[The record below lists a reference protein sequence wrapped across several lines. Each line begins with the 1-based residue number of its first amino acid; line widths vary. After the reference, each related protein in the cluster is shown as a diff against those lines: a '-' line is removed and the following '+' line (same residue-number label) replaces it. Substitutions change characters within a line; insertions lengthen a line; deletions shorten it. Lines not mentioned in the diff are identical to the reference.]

1 MSDTSSSFH
10 NKLHLEALFINC
22 RLNIHLLYTPQ
33 STNLQQQPTVTTSL
47 LLLPLSVV
55 DESSLARRLVHSQ
68 LATPGYSDVTEHI
81 SFRLGMLF
89 DDLSSSNSSSGGGSG
104 SGSSSSITSSLLS
117 LLPSSI
123 GIPSSGNVSAV
134 GINPTD
140 DVKVKVQVHGSAA
153 LHIVDSRLAVDL
165 SVALTIN
172 HRSDIHVNK
181 SQGVEGGV
189 GEGMG
194 ERDDQKL
201 GMEKLASLR
210 EAIVSVESLAVLAPA
225 LHAEVQNIR
234 LPSLCNLCN
243 PLYYTV
249 LNRIRCY
256 MCCRLCFVIYVQPS
270 QVPDKVS
277 RNTFV
282 AYDLNPLPPTLPP
295 APPPRLLLLSRPSVM
310 R

>member
-1 MSDTSSSFH
+1 M
-10 NKLHLEALFINC
+10 
-22 RLNIHLLYTPQ
+22 
-33 STNLQQQPTVTTSL
+33 
-47 LLLPLSVV
+47 

-89 DDLSSSNSSSGGGSG
+89 DDLSSSSSGGASG

-123 GIPSSGNVSAV
+123 GIPSAGNVNAV
-134 GINPTD
+134 GIHPID

-165 SVALTIN
+165 SVALTVN
-172 HRSDIHVNK
+172 HGSENHVNK

-189 GEGMG
+189 GEGIG
-194 ERDDQKL
+194 DYGDQKL

-225 LHAEVQNIR
+225 LHAEVLSTTTFFPMQPMQDFILYRSFLTSYHSIPRITQLTLSSYYYSVIGCASSFTCNR
-234 LPSLCNLCN
+234 RKYPTKYRGLPSSV
-243 PLYYTV
+243 TFS
-249 LNRIRCY
+249 IH
-256 MCCRLCFVIYVQPS
+256 FHQPS
-270 QVPDKVS
+270 HRHHHDS
-277 RNTFV
+277 FICLDR
-282 AYDLNPLPPTLPP
+282 
-295 APPPRLLLLSRPSVM
+295 R
-310 R
+310 